1 MDRERE
7 LEFVAF
13 PTIIVDSRQ
22 ICSCVCPDLHDPE
35 APAAVKTPNS

>member
-22 ICSCVCPDLHDPE
+22 ICSGVCPDLYAAA
-35 APAAVKTPNS
+35 APDAVKTPNS